1 MTKRLVDIDDD
12 LVERARQALDTTT
25 LKDTVNSALRESVRA
40 VDRRALTREDL
51 KRFADAAR
59 DLQEPEVMAG
69 AWE

>member
-51 KRFADAAR
+51 KRFADASR